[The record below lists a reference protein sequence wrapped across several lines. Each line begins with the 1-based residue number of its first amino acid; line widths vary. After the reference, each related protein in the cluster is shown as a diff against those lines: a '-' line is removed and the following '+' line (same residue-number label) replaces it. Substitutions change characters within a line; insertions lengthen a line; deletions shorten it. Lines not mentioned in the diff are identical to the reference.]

1 VIYLLSIFIFTLAV
15 LPIYRLVKGPTVWDR
30 IAGFVSL
37 TTKFAIFL
45 SVLGFAEHMDYMVY
59 VALVIVLLSLGS
71 MAVLSHFLEE

>member
-1 VIYLLSIFIFTLAV
+1 MGIILFTVAV

-45 SVLGFAEHMDYMVY
+45 SVLGAEEHMNYLVY
-59 VALVIVLLSLGS
+59 VALVLLLLSLGS

>member
-1 VIYLLSIFIFTLAV
+1 MGIILFTVAV

-45 SVLGFAEHMDYMVY
+45 SVLGTEEHMDYLVY
-59 VALVIVLLSLGS
+59 VALILLLLSLGS